1 MLVGLSWLLEIR
13 ALKTLSS
20 LQTQQ
25 PQYCVQYA
33 EYIQLYF
40 SIHYGVFYISFN
52 ISDFLLHVLLS
63 LKLCLSEITIKHEVK

>member
-20 LQTQQ
+20 IQTQQ

-33 EYIQLYF
+33 ENIQLCF
-40 SIHYGVFYISFN
+40 SIHYGVFY